1 MSAGLFTT
9 SDGCQL
15 TYESVGEG
23 MPVLWQHGL
32 GADRNQPAEVF
43 PDLPHVRRITL
54 ECRGHGQS
62 ELGDPNRISIASFAE
77 DAIALLDHLG
87 ISQAIV
93 GGISLGA
100 AIALRLA
107 VFHPNRVSGLILA
120 RPAWIDGPSLATMA
134 PYREVARLLHEAGAD
149 RGEALFAQ
157 SKELQEVFSVS
168 PDNAQSLQSF
178 FKRPNPESTI
188 LLLSKIA
195 CDSPSIGGAFDRIT
209 VPTLI
214 IANDQEFVHPIAYAR
229 ELARAVPQASLQ
241 IITSKTISRTAYV
254 EEFRSA
260 LTTFLNRLENA
271 Q

>member
-1 MSAGLFTT
+1 MSAGVFRTP
-9 SDGCQL
+9 DGCQL
-15 TYESVGEG
+15 AFESAGEG
-23 MPVLWQHGL
+23 IPVLWQHGL
-32 GADRNQPAEVF
+32 GADRSQPAEVF
-43 PDLPHVRRITL
+43 PALSHIRRITL

-62 ELGDPNRISIASFAE
+62 ELGDPDRISIASFAD
-77 DAIALLDHLG
+77 DAISLLDHLG
-87 ISQAIV
+87 ISKAIV

-107 VFHPNRVSGLILA
+107 AFHSDRVSGLILA
-120 RPAWIDGPSLATMA
+120 RPAWIDGPSPTLA
-134 PYREVARLLHEAGAD
+134 PYKEVARLLQEASVEK
-149 RGEALFAQ
+149 GESLFAQ
-157 SKELQEVFSVS
+157 SKELHEVSAIS
-168 PDNAQSLQSF
+168 PDNAQSLQWF
-178 FKRPNPESTI
+178 FKRPNHESTI
-188 LLLSKIA
+188 LLLAKISQ
-195 CDSPSIGGAFDRIT
+195 DSPSINEAFNRIT